1 MARIEEAIDISRRPD
16 EVFSYLTDPKH
27 IAEWEESAVAVRTL
41 SEGPLGVR
49 SRFQVQRRVGILKLP
64 MTMEVMEIDPP
75 RSWHFHGVD
84 GPVRGDLQGRIEPL
98 DNGERSRLT
107 LSVDLEPHGIGKVL
121 VPLVVKPMVRKEIPR
136 DKVLAK
142 ELLEAGAS

>member
-1 MARIEEAIDISRRPD
+1 MSRIEESIDISRRPD
-16 EVFSYLTDPKH
+16 DVFSYLTDPDH

-41 SEGPLGVR
+41 SEGPLGVG
-49 SRFQVQRRVGILKLP
+49 SRFQVQRRIGRLERP
-64 MTMEVMEIDPP
+64 MTMEVTEFDPP

-84 GPVRGDLQGRIEPL
+84 GPVRSDLRGRIEPL
-98 DNGERSRLT
+98 DDGERSRLT
-107 LSVDLEPHGIGKVL
+107 LSLDLEPHGIGKVL

-136 DKVLAK
+136 DGAHLK